1 MPTIHI
7 NGVDLYYESHGA
19 GESVLLIHGLGSS
32 TRDWDPQIP
41 ALSKQFEAIAFDVRG
56 HGRSSKPKQ
65 RYTVKLFAADAAALM
80 RALGIGPAHVVGIS
94 MGGMIAF
101 QLAVDAPDLIRSLV
115 IVNSGPAM
123 SIRTF
128 AQRMM
133 IWTRVAIVRIRGM
146 RTMGEVL
153 AARLLPKP
161 EHAALRA
168 AFIERWAAN
177 DPRAYLSALR
187 GLVNWGVMDRL
198 SDLTCP
204 VLVLTA
210 DQDYTPIAFKQA
222 YTALMKHAELVIVKD
237 ARHFMPIEQPAPF
250 NAALLTFL
258 ERVRSAATLLQH
270 RLRAGGD

>member
-1 MPTIHI
+1 MPTMRV
-7 NGVDLYYESHGA
+7 NGVDLYYESHGT
-19 GESVLLIHGLGSS
+19 GEPVLLIHGLGSS
-32 TRDWDPQIP
+32 TKDWDPQVSE
-41 ALSKQFEAIAFDVRG
+41 LSKQFQVIAFDVRG
-56 HGRSSKPKQ
+56 HARSSKPKQ
-65 RYTVKLFAADAAALM
+65 RYTVKLFADDTAAFI
-80 RALGIGPAHVVGIS
+80 RALGIAPAHVVGIS

-101 QLAVDAPDLIRSLV
+101 QLAVDAPDLVRSLV

-123 SIRTF
+123 PIRTV

-133 IWTRVAIVRIRGM
+133 IWTRVAIVRLRGM
-146 RTMGEVL
+146 RKMGEVL

-198 SDLTCP
+198 SELTCP

-222 YTALMKHAELVIVKD
+222 YTALMKHAELVVVDD
-237 ARHFMPIEQPAPF
+237 ARHFMPIEQPVPF
-250 NAALLTFL
+250 NAALLKFL
-258 ERVRSAATLLQH
+258 EGVRATATL
-270 RLRAGGD
+270 